1 MSRAVANLEVAAE
14 LQVAGGGGAQ
24 DPGCTGAHPPAVC
37 MEIQAGASERRR
49 GGAE

>member
-14 LQVAGGGGAQ
+14 LQVAGGGRAQ
-24 DPGCTGAHPPAVC
+24 DPGCTGAHPPAVH

-49 GGAE
+49 GGVE